1 MFHHGNM
8 SQKLLLLLVAVPPT
22 PSSVRVRI
30 WRRLRALGAVALKRS
45 AYLLPD
51 TTERYDEFRSLS
63 REIVRDGGE
72 ATMIR
77 VHEIENLSHAEVLRL
92 FHQPR
97 DRDYEQLAVRYRK
110 LLQQKKSAARS
121 ARLREELARLAKEHQ
136 RIRDIDFF
144 GAPGGAEVRRLAKLT
159 RREN

>member
-1 MFHHGNM
+1 
-8 SQKLLLLLVAVPPT
+8 
-22 PSSVRVRI
+22 
-30 WRRLRALGAVALKRS
+30 
-45 AYLLPD
+45 
-51 TTERYDEFRSLS
+51 
-63 REIVRDGGE
+63 
-72 ATMIR
+72 